1 MAGVDY
7 TMVGTTEHKSSRRQP
22 RPASI
27 DGGLLLRQPPVRAPT
42 ITIRVD
48 DIDRVAKA
56 IVRNGGTIVEPRS
69 PIGDGSLGFAAYFRD
84 SEGNVIGLFERA
96 SA

>member
-1 MAGVDY
+1 MAGVEY
-7 TMVGTTEHKSSRRQP
+7 TMVSTAAGSGGRRSH

-48 DIDRVAKA
+48 DIDRVARSVA
-56 IVRNGGTIVEPRS
+56 RNGGAIIEPKS

-84 SEGNVIGLFERA
+84 SEGNVVGLFQQGTG
-96 SA
+96 